1 MFKVNNKEMLYWQSY
16 YHIKIFFIFINIT
29 IIIILLSISDK
40 AFRPGATLTKSQAA
54 LQCILSDWAR
64 FQKSTVVRFKKH
76 DCQKTSSVIPSA
88 LPTKI
93 FV

>member
-29 IIIILLSISDK
+29 IIILLSISNK

-54 LQCILSDWAR
+54 LQCILPDWAR

>member
-1 MFKVNNKEMLYWQSY
+1 MFKVSNKEMLYWQSY
-16 YHIKIFFIFINIT
+16 YYIKIFFIFFNIT
-29 IIIILLSISDK
+29 IIIILLSIANK
-40 AFRPGATLTKSQAA
+40 VFRRGATLTKSQAA
-54 LQCILSDWAR
+54 LQFILPDWVR

-76 DCQKTSSVIPSA
+76 DCQKTSSVIPSP

>member
-29 IIIILLSISDK
+29 IIIILLSISNK
-40 AFRPGATLTKSQAA
+40 AFRP
-54 LQCILSDWAR
+54 DWAR

-88 LPTKI
+88 LHTKI